1 MFEIN
6 ILKNESPSDFIKN
19 KMRKNMSIFEFSTK
33 ISYSDFR
40 LFFLKDE
47 QPLLFIW
54 IMRYFRNIPNRKRTI
69 HSEGVGWFRQ

>member
-47 QPLLFIW
+47 QPLLFI
-54 IMRYFRNIPNRKRTI
+54 
-69 HSEGVGWFRQ
+69 